1 MLTYYI
7 RQRPDKNKKE
17 GGFAMTWGLVKI
29 GGMCLAGGAL
39 ILTGL
44 LPFENCLYFAGVGL
58 LFAASGMCFE

>member
-1 MLTYYI
+1 
-7 RQRPDKNKKE
+7 
-17 GGFAMTWGLVKI
+17 MTWGLVKI